1 MHKDVFEVIKPGLLT
16 TVQDLGRFGYQQ
28 YGMVVSGAM
37 DSYALRIGNLLVGN
51 EEGEAGLEITVIG
64 PVLCVL
70 SDGLI
75 AITGGDLDPYLDGQP
90 VDMWKSV
97 NVRRGSILRF
107 GRVKQGMRAYV
118 TIRGGIDVPTVMGS
132 KSTYIKAGIGGF
144 HGRSLRGGDVLAT
157 RATAR
162 LVDRHVQRSL
172 HPDFIPVYPKEA
184 EARVI
189 LGPQEKS
196 FTDESLTDF
205 FTQTYKIMP
214 ESDRMGYRLQG
225 KALRHKA
232 SADLI
237 TDPVPLGAIQVPANG
252 QPILLLAE
260 RQPTGGYPKIG
271 TVISVDLPAI
281 AQLMPG
287 ACIRFHPVSLEEG
300 QQLLYEQERL
310 LRLLSIGTNGRK

>member
-144 HGRSLRGGDVLAT
+144 HGRSLRG
-157 RATAR
+157 
-162 LVDRHVQRSL
+162 
-172 HPDFIPVYPKEA
+172 
-184 EARVI
+184 
-189 LGPQEKS
+189 
-196 FTDESLTDF
+196 
-205 FTQTYKIMP
+205 
-214 ESDRMGYRLQG
+214 
-225 KALRHKA
+225 
-232 SADLI
+232 
-237 TDPVPLGAIQVPANG
+237 
-252 QPILLLAE
+252 
-260 RQPTGGYPKIG
+260 
-271 TVISVDLPAI
+271 
-281 AQLMPG
+281 
-287 ACIRFHPVSLEEG
+287 
-300 QQLLYEQERL
+300 
-310 LRLLSIGTNGRK
+310 